1 MLAKRIHN
9 GVSAIAVIAVTA
21 ARESKNFFIMIV
33 LNFGFYPANLQ
44 KKPLQPPF
52 LAEKR

>member
-21 ARESKNFFIMIV
+21 ASESKNFFIMILLIYWV
-33 LNFGFYPANLQ
+33 LFCKFT
-44 KKPLQPPF
+44 
-52 LAEKR
+52 

>member
-21 ARESKNFFIMIV
+21 ARESKIFFIMISLFWV
-33 LNFGFYPANLQ
+33 LSCKFT
-44 KKPLQPPF
+44 KKAITNPNSHRKTL
-52 LAEKR
+52 